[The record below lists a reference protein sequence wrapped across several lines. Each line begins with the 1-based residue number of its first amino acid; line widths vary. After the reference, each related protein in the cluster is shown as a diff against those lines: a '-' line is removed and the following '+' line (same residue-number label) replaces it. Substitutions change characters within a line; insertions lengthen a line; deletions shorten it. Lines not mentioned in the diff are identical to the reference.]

1 MGSFRDTTRVPASR
15 QLVYS
20 INVDF
25 SSRFLCS
32 KYRCRPACRIAM
44 SIAKKQT
51 SCWLWMPCEMQM
63 FGPLWRWKWWSS
75 VIWQSSQRDLYH
87 YILRLQWLF
96 VSKYVGTHLKFGW
109 VFHCSMP
116 WDLDLC
122 QAAQRHFVYRRSWRK
137 SLPSPHR
144 TSRRGFLALACQSGE
159 VLRMCFGAWC
169 VLVALLFFDF
179 FCMYIY
185 IYMLCFLHVMAISLA
200 ENCPL
205 GRSSCFS
212 KKIPQHP
219 PASKPWDVLV
229 VVGCYW
235 MLLVGCLLLL
245 LLSPS
250 SSLFLSLSSSS

>member
-87 YILRLQWLF
+87 T
-96 VSKYVGTHLKFGW
+96 S
-109 VFHCSMP
+109 
-116 WDLDLC
+116 LDC
-122 QAAQRHFVYRRSWRK
+122 ND
-137 SLPSPHR
+137 
-144 TSRRGFLALACQSGE
+144 C
-159 VLRMCFGAWC
+159 
-169 VLVALLFFDF
+169 
-179 FCMYIY
+179 
-185 IYMLCFLHVMAISLA
+185 
-200 ENCPL
+200 
-205 GRSSCFS
+205 
-212 KKIPQHP
+212 
-219 PASKPWDVLV
+219 
-229 VVGCYW
+229 
-235 MLLVGCLLLL
+235 
-245 LLSPS
+245 
-250 SSLFLSLSSSS
+250 LFLSMWVPIWNLAEFSIAPCHETWIFAKLLRGTSFTGGVDANHCHRLTERAGEAFLLWRVKVERCFGCASVLGVF

>member
-96 VSKYVGTHLKFGW
+96 VSEYVGTHLKFGW

-144 TSRRGFLALACQSGE
+144 TSRRSFLALACQSGE

-185 IYMLCFLHVMAISLA
+185 IYTCCVFCMWWHFFGWELSFWDGVLVSL
-200 ENCPL
+200 
-205 GRSSCFS
+205 
-212 KKIPQHP
+212 KDP

-250 SSLFLSLSSSS
+250 SSSLFLSLSSSS